1 MPTQQGLPVE
11 EEQRLVERAKR
22 FYEDE
27 LADQLIDEHKG
38 DIVVIDGYTLKYA
51 VAMNESGARQE
62 LRRKC
67 DKPVTYTARVG
78 FDYVYYVPLPST
90 VLSGTAE

>member
-11 EEQRLVERAKR
+11 EEQRLVKRAKR

-27 LADQLIDEHKG
+27 LLDKLIDEHKG
-38 DIVVIDGYTLKYA
+38 DIVVIDGYTLKFA

-78 FDYVYYVPLPST
+78 FDYVYHVPLPST

>member
-11 EEQRLVERAKR
+11 EEKRLVERAKR

-27 LADQLIDEHKG
+27 LLDQLIADHKG
-38 DIVVIDGYTLKYA
+38 DIVAVDGYTLQYA
-51 VAMNESGARQE
+51 VGFNASEAHQE

-67 DKPVTYTARVG
+67 DKPVFYTARVG
-78 FDYVYYVPLPST
+78 YDYVYSVSLPVS
-90 VLSGTAE
+90 VLSGKSE